1 MEPTE
6 KVSIYEA
13 LVGQLVSESP
23 DEELISSLM
32 NRLGMESP
40 VEPAQR
46 IALVLE
52 TMNLGLSEGF
62 LRKESNDLSEH
73 S

>member
-52 TMNLGLSEGF
+52 TMKLGLSKGF